1 MDQEGRAEP
10 LCPCCDG
17 NGEHSTHSGN
27 DPRDLAYTCKRLRGY
42 GTLTG
47 IPNLVAGRRGR
58 RESRW
63 TGARVTDTLEIRPSH
78 REPGTWTIRGSLPGT
93 GPHGSSTD
101 MVQLAHMIL
110 NNLEEHPSIPN
121 PRQ

>member
-1 MDQEGRAEP
+1 MGKLTARECRSTCGPGTITLSLEVYQEGRAEL

-27 DPRDLAYTCKRLRGY
+27 DPRDLAYTCSACEGY

-63 TGARVTDTLEIRPSH
+63 TGSRVTDTLEIRPSL
-78 REPGTWTIRGSLPGT
+78 REHGTWTINGLRS
-93 GPHGSSTD
+93 
-101 MVQLAHMIL
+101 
-110 NNLEEHPSIPN
+110 
-121 PRQ
+121 